1 MGFFQNVAQSS
12 LNLCVAHK
20 FFTKYFRFAFGL
32 VFSTFTN
39 VCSAHL
45 NGKFSL
51 IFFLRS
57 SLWVLFDF
65 YLFIFVFYNILSFG
79 GTPANDFEFCSFTA
93 FNLNKYCIRKPKH
106 VGINVFGNT
115 GYQPHGHWP
124 CNFKH
129 FFHQFSNHFSAFA
142 GRSNSLLI
150 DKQIGLDFKSI
161 LVHMYVFSYV
171 HTYI

>member
-93 FNLNKYCIRKPKH
+93 FNLNKYCIRIDNVSIMADARGKRSQNMWVLTFLATPD
-106 VGINVFGNT
+106 INRTAIGHAILNIFSINFPIIF
-115 GYQPHGHWP
+115 PH
-124 CNFKH
+124 
-129 FFHQFSNHFSAFA
+129 
-142 GRSNSLLI
+142 SLVAVI
-150 DKQIGLDFKSI
+150 PF
-161 LVHMYVFSYV
+161 
-171 HTYI
+171 